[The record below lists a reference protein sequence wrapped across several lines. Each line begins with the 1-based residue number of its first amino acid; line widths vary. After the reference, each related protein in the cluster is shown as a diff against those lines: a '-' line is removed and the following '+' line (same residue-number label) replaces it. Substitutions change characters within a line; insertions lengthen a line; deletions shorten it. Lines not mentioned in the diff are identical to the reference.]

1 MFEQRKYHR
10 PFLGIFSKILGQQD
24 RHDGAIADS
33 IKYLAAL
40 QADSIDAW
48 QEAEWRHT
56 LTGFNPPSIDQMA
69 AHWMSIR
76 QGKEIPY
83 RTALDVAAIPQA
95 LPNIW
100 LAERLSDGEFIYRVA
115 GEEITKA
122 LGPIHRGS
130 LARDLFTEEAYERIA
145 RRWNFV
151 LDSPSALRSGGEA
164 VLGSGQTVPLQRL
177 ILPLACEESGPC
189 YLLGATGYSQPRFND
204 ETVSEFP
211 PTDVLFTRVENIQTY
226 RE

>member
-10 PFLGIFSKILGQQD
+10 PFLGIFSKILGHQD
-24 RHDGAIADS
+24 RHDDAIADS

-151 LDSPSALRSGGEA
+151 LDSPSALLSVGVAGLGAGE
-164 VLGSGQTVPLQRL
+164 TVPLQRL
-177 ILPLACEESGPC
+177 ILALACEESGPC
-189 YLLGATGYSQPRFND
+189 YL
-204 ETVSEFP
+204 
-211 PTDVLFTRVENIQTY
+211 
-226 RE
+226 